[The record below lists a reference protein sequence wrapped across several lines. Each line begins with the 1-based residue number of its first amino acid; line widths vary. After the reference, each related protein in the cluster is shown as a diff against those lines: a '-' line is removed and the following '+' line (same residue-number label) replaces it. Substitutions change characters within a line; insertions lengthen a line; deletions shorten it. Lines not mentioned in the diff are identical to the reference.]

1 MKRMI
6 HNKTK
11 RTGWLLFFHS
21 TPSRPVAFRVKIWRK
36 LIKAGALPFKGAV
49 YILPN
54 NEDNFEYFQWLVSE
68 VASGRGEAAFVK
80 VDKVETMK
88 DNEIINLFNQQRE
101 RDYRK
106 IETELEEIEKKIET
120 TKKGGRVPPD
130 KGVSDRFRRF
140 MKEFDEIRRIDFFSS
155 KTGDNLKKRMK
166 IIESGI
172 KLIASPVVKNEP
184 FVIVPRSIEEFKGKT
199 WVTRKNPFVDRMASA
214 WLIRKFIDK
223 NAAFKFIDETMI
235 QDLGKD
241 DVLFDIRGGEF
252 THIGDMCTFEVIAKS
267 FKFGDKAL
275 KKIAEIVHQL
285 DIKDESFHNPESRGI
300 EAVLSGIRRTAKTDK
315 EALEKGMAI
324 FEMLYASKI

>member
-1 MKRMI
+1 MI
-6 HNKTK
+6 HNIAK

-54 NEDNFEYFQWLVSE
+54 NEDNFEFLQWLVSE

-120 TKKGGRVPPD
+120 IKKGGSVPPD
-130 KGVSDRFRRF
+130 KRASERFRRL
-140 MKEFDEIRRIDFFSS
+140 MKEFDEIRTIDFFSS
-155 KTGDNLKKRMK
+155 KVGDDLKKRIK
-166 IIESGI
+166 ITESEI
-172 KLIASPVVKNEP
+172 RLIVGPILKSDQV
-184 FVIVPRSIEEFKGKT
+184 VIVPRSIEEYKGKT
-199 WVTRKNPFVDRMASA
+199 WVTRQNPFVDRMASA
-214 WLIRKFIDK
+214 WLIRKFVDK
-223 NAAFKFIDETMI
+223 NAAFKFMDETAI
-235 QDLGKD
+235 QNLGKD
-241 DVLFDIRGGEF
+241 YIVFDIRGGEF
-252 THIGDMCTFEVIAKS
+252 THMGDKCTFEVIVKS
-267 FKFGDKAL
+267 FKLEDKAL

-285 DIKDESFHNPESRGI
+285 DVKDERFNNPESRGI
-300 EAVLSGIRRTAKTDK
+300 EAVLTGIRKTGRNDK
-315 EALEKGMAI
+315 EILEKGMAI
-324 FEMLYASKI
+324 FDMLYESKT